1 MYSSF
6 FGIEIAKKA
15 LFTQQA
21 ALNNVAHN
29 VANAN
34 TEGYSR
40 QRAVMEA
47 TYMTPYGGAG
57 FTGLGLKQLGTGVE
71 VQDIARLRDAFKD
84 MQYRQENSD
93 LGFWEFQADS
103 LQQIESVFNEPSDDG
118 ISSVL
123 SEFWDSLEELSKN
136 PEASEVRETVK
147 EQAVNL
153 ADLINSTVNQLKE
166 IYDDVNYRIS
176 VKVDEINTIAKQ
188 ISELNA
194 QIQRTEITGI
204 TANDLRD
211 KRDLLLDDLSKLV
224 GINTYEDQNGNFTV
238 TVGGAIMV
246 KGSSYETMTFDAQN
260 PSDGVRWQNY
270 GTKVN
275 MSSGELKGLEDLRD
289 NKIQVYIDKLINFA
303 TTFATEFNNIHTAGY
318 DLDGNPGVEFFK
330 ISTDG
335 DEIISVN
342 EEIVN
347 DTDKIAASG
356 TSDGV
361 PGDNQ
366 NALALANLRYS
377 KVSITENGSTI
388 TCTLDDYYGTLISK
402 LGVDSQEAQ
411 RMVDSQEVL
420 VSQLDEQRQAVS
432 SVSIDEEMSKMVMY
446 QHAYNAAARM
456 VTAMDEML
464 DKIINSMGV
473 VGR

>member
-15 LFTQQA
+15 LFAQQA
-21 ALNNVAHN
+21 ALNNVSHN

-34 TEGYSR
+34 TPGYSR
-40 QRAVMEA
+40 QRAAMES
-47 TYMTPYGGAG
+47 TYMAPYGGAS
-57 FTGLGLKQLGTGVE
+57 FTGLGTGVN
-71 VQDIARLRDAFKD
+71 VQDISRLRDSFKD
-84 MQYRQENSD
+84 MQYRRENSN

-103 LQQIESVFNEPSDDG
+103 LQQIESVFNEPSDYG

-123 SEFWDSLEELSKN
+123 TEFWESLEELSKN
-136 PEASEVRETVK
+136 PEAAEVRETVK
-147 EQAVNL
+147 ETAVNF
-153 ADLINSTVNQLKE
+153 ADAINSTVKQLQD

-188 ISELNA
+188 LAELNA
-194 QIQRTEITGI
+194 QIQRTEIVGV
-204 TANDLRD
+204 TASDLRD

-224 GINTYEDQNGNFTV
+224 NIDTYEDQNGNFTV
-238 TVGGAIMV
+238 TVGGAVLV
-246 KGSSYETMTFDAQN
+246 KGSDYETITFDAQN
-260 PSDGVRWQNY
+260 PSDGIKWSGY
-270 GTKVN
+270 KTDVN
-275 MSSGELKGLEDLRD
+275 MSGGELKGLMDLRD
-289 NKIQVYIDKLINFA
+289 NKIEVYIDKLKNFA
-303 TTFATEFNNIHTAGY
+303 TTFATEFNKIHTAGY
-318 DLDGNPGVEFFK
+318 DLDGNAGVEFFK
-330 ISTDG
+330 ISSDS

-347 DTDKIAASG
+347 DTDKIAAAG

-366 NALALANLRYS
+366 NALALANLKYS
-377 KVSITENGSTI
+377 KVSITENGNTI

-420 VSQLDEQRQAVS
+420 VSQLDEQRKAVS

-456 VTAMDEML
+456 VTTMDEML
-464 DKIINSMGV
+464 DTIIKSMGV